1 MAKITTRFDAII
13 AEDVGDVANGGMT
26 HIVAYDP
33 KDHDVREVVEEE
45 ARRERAGEDME
56 RTYFKTLAVVDV
68 TAEDDAAAA
77 DGGLSPKEEED
88 LIVAL
93 VV

>member
-1 MAKITTRFDAII
+1 M
-13 AEDVGDVANGGMT
+13 
-26 HIVAYDP
+26 AYDP
-33 KDHDVREVVEEE
+33 EEYNVREIMKAEE
-45 ARRERAGEDME
+45 RRERAGEDME

>member
-1 MAKITTRFDAII
+1 M
-13 AEDVGDVANGGMT
+13 
-26 HIVAYDP
+26 AYDP
-33 KDHDVREVVEEE
+33 EEYNVREIMKAEE
-45 ARRERAGEDME
+45 RRERAGEDME

-77 DGGLSPKEEED
+77 DGGGDDNNKGAAAGSL
-88 LIVAL
+88 AL